1 LAYKICPICGARAH
15 ANAVLCATCGASLS
29 DVPTFDQ
36 RERRPSG
43 DIYQAQY
50 GETDLRE
57 GVAQRRGASL
67 AFIILVT
74 LLLSACAALVL
85 IPAVLVLRS
94 TGPAQP
100 SITPAGSETQETPP
114 LIVSTA
120 TAFPTLAFST
130 VTPAPPS
137 ATATSTPGPCERVVG
152 PGDTLGVIIYACGHL
167 SMDVL
172 PLVLELN
179 NLSAPE
185 ALQVGQT
192 IFVPLPTP
200 TFNPSQPPAASSS
213 GGGVEVAAAPAE
225 NATPTPFLPPTP
237 TLMPGLA
244 WYVVQPND
252 NMISIMFEFRTT
264 AEVLAQ
270 INPEVPFSQCD
281 FQFDTGGPRCTVLLQ
296 PGQQF
301 RVPAPSPTPTLS
313 PTPSGSETAT
323 PTPTATFNAPSPISP
338 NNRALFRADEIITL
352 RWVTTGMLEPGER
365 YRVTLRDLTAD
376 LQFEIETDQLFV
388 LVPADWQ
395 GTDARRHE
403 YQWTVSVVNADR
415 PGELR
420 YTTEPRIFSWE
431 GRGDTP

>member
-1 LAYKICPICGARAH
+1 
-15 ANAVLCATCGASLS
+15 
-29 DVPTFDQ
+29 
-36 RERRPSG
+36 
-43 DIYQAQY
+43 
-50 GETDLRE
+50 
-57 GVAQRRGASL
+57 
-67 AFIILVT
+67 
-74 LLLSACAALVL
+74 
-85 IPAVLVLRS
+85 
-94 TGPAQP
+94 
-100 SITPAGSETQETPP
+100 
-114 LIVSTA
+114 
-120 TAFPTLAFST
+120 
-130 VTPAPPS
+130 
-137 ATATSTPGPCERVVG
+137 
-152 PGDTLGVIIYACGHL
+152 VIIYACGHL

>member
-1 LAYKICPICGARAH
+1 MAYKICPICGARAH

-29 DVPTFDQ
+29 DVATVAQ

-43 DIYQAQY
+43 DVYQAQY

-57 GVAQRRGASL
+57 GVVQRRGASL

-85 IPAVLVLRS
+85 IPAALVLRS

-100 SITPAGSETQETPP
+100 SITPAGSEAPETPL
-114 LIVSTA
+114 LIISPA
-120 TAFPTLAFST
+120 TAFPTLALST

-137 ATATSTPGPCERVVG
+137 ATATPTPGPCERVVG

-213 GGGVEVAAAPAE
+213 NSGVEVAAAPAE

-301 RVPAPSPTPTLS
+301 RVPAPSPTRRLTP
-313 PTPSGSETAT
+313 PPSGSETAT
-323 PTPTATFNAPSPISP
+323 RTPPATCNAPSPISP
-338 NNRALFRADEIITL
+338 YNRARFRADEIITL

-395 GTDARRHE
+395 GADARRHE

-415 PGELR
+415 PDELR
-420 YTTEPRIFSWE
+420 YTTEPQIFSWE

>member
-29 DVPTFDQ
+29 DVATVAQ

-43 DIYQAQY
+43 DVYQAQY

-57 GVAQRRGASL
+57 GVVQRRGASL

-85 IPAVLVLRS
+85 IPAALVLRS

-100 SITPAGSETQETPP
+100 SITPAGSEAPETPL
-114 LIVSTA
+114 LIISTA
-120 TAFPTLAFST
+120 TAFPTLALST

-137 ATATSTPGPCERVVG
+137 ATATPTPGPCERVVG

-213 GGGVEVAAAPAE
+213 NSGVEVAAAPAE

-395 GTDARRHE
+395 GADARRHE

-420 YTTEPRIFSWE
+420 YTTEPQIFSWE

>member
-1 LAYKICPICGARAH
+1 MAYKICPICGARAH

-29 DVPTFDQ
+29 DVATVAQ
-36 RERRPSG
+36 RERRPPG
-43 DIYQAQY
+43 DVYQAQY

-57 GVAQRRGASL
+57 GVVQRRGASL

-85 IPAVLVLRS
+85 IPAALVLRS

-100 SITPAGSETQETPP
+100 SITPAGSEAPETPL
-114 LIVSTA
+114 LIISTA
-120 TAFPTLAFST
+120 TAFPTLALST

-137 ATATSTPGPCERVVG
+137 ATATPTPGPCERVVG

-213 GGGVEVAAAPAE
+213 NSGVEVAAAPAE

-395 GTDARRHE
+395 GADARRHE

-415 PGELR
+415 PDELR
-420 YTTEPRIFSWE
+420 YTTEPQIFSWE